1 MQWSAMRTSS
11 TRMAGLAVS
20 LTLASAC
27 AGTPEI
33 PPETQAIRDY
43 IEVGE
48 LQEADRIRTHRS
60 DKWAPATLYFAVYRG
75 RDGRFL
81 LAFTRLCREMVD
93 NTSITP
99 DRRYDHNMMRQGI
112 DTLRGCRIDKIYPLT
127 DAQAQEIEALAN
139 TTGNR
144 N

>member
-1 MQWSAMRTSS
+1 MEIRNART
-11 TRMAGLAVS
+11 AILAVS
-20 LTLASAC
+20 LTLAAAC

-48 LQEADRIRTHRS
+48 LQEVDRIRTHGS
-60 DKWAPATLYFAVYRG
+60 DEWTPVTMHFAMYKG
-75 RDGRFL
+75 RDGHFL

-99 DRRYDHNMMRQGI
+99 DRRYDHNVMRRGI
-112 DTLRGCRIDKIYPLT
+112 DTLRGCRIDKMYPLT
-127 DAQAQEIEALAN
+127 EAQAQEIEVLAN
-139 TTGNR
+139 AAGGGN
-144 N
+144 